1 MGTVAHRHT
10 RDGACD
16 TRSGT
21 GLKRAGPAVS
31 RRRHDILNH
40 RKLLRSKTMV
50 VSVAETPYIV
60 DARICKW
67 TEEPSQHRP
76 RTRPADPRENDAHQR
91 HQGPVVQPGYR
102 MRRLAESQWVY
113 TRKICAYLALISSAE
128 RSTSTASSRISL
140 ISLKG
145 LRSLRSLTSA

>member
-1 MGTVAHRHT
+1 
-10 RDGACD
+10 
-16 TRSGT
+16 
-21 GLKRAGPAVS
+21 
-31 RRRHDILNH
+31 
-40 RKLLRSKTMV
+40 MV
-50 VSVAETPYIV
+50 VSVAETPYFV

-67 TEEPSQHRP
+67 TGQRPSTVRERGRH
-76 RTRPADPRENDAHQR
+76 PRENDAHQR
-91 HQGPVVQPGYR
+91 HEGPVVQPGYR
-102 MRRLAESQWVY
+102 MCHLAESQWVY